1 MTWEFRSRSTSRWT
15 LTTNWGLDTISFE
28 RGLVF
33 SVRTQWVSLHKVS
46 ERGQHCNRICSCI
59 AVNANCSVSCCI
71 IDEAIS
77 ACFSPLRRARCLLLF
92 LTCLTYQP
100 VHCGT
105 RRDAYSWRSPQGQTL
120 HSTVHAVR
128 KPVSEVYILTDSV
141 NTVCPLATGQLGS
154 LCPCRNN
161 REMDFCQKGRKSSAE
176 LEKLISWFM
185 ILPCHHSKLP
195 RKLQPRQNF
204 K

>member
-59 AVNANCSVSCCI
+59 AVNANCSVSCWI

-77 ACFSPLRRARCLLLF
+77 ACFSPLRRARCLFTF
-92 LTCLTYQP
+92 LNLPHIPTCSLWYEERCIFLKKP
-100 VHCGT
+100 S
-105 RRDAYSWRSPQGQTL
+105 RSDAPLHTACSEKTCIWSLYLDWQCKYS
-120 HSTVHAVR
+120 
-128 KPVSEVYILTDSV
+128 VS
-141 NTVCPLATGQLGS
+141 AH
-154 LCPCRNN
+154 N
-161 REMDFCQKGRKSSAE
+161 RTAG
-176 LEKLISWFM
+176 
-185 ILPCHHSKLP
+185 
-195 RKLQPRQNF
+195 
-204 K
+204 